1 MLVVGLTGGI
11 GCGKSEVRSRL
22 VAAGLE
28 AIDADTLARELT
40 DTNAGIIQ
48 GIKAEF
54 GEDMYG
60 GDGRLRR
67 KALAEIVF
75 NDRKKLEI
83 LNGIVHPRVISAV
96 ERMIGKWEA
105 AGKSMAIIEAALHY
119 EVKWNEAMDV
129 MVVVYASLDNRINWV
144 RQRDGIDE
152 AAVRRRMANQ
162 LPLEEKV
169 KRADYVVENTGDLNQ
184 LDRAVEQ
191 LVAWL
196 RARAAR
202 Q

>member
-40 DTNAGIIQ
+40 DTSEGIIKA
-48 GIKAEF
+48 IKAEF

-60 GDGRLRR
+60 RDGRLRR
-67 KALAEIVF
+67 KALAAIVF

-83 LNGIVHPRVISAV
+83 LNGIVHPRVIGAV
-96 ERMIGKWEA
+96 ERMIGRWEA

-129 MVVVYASLDNRINWV
+129 MVVVYASLENRIKWV
-144 RQRDGIDE
+144 MQRDGIDE
-152 AAVRRRMANQ
+152 AAVRRRMTNQ

-169 KRADYVVENTGDLNQ
+169 KQADYVVENTGDLNQ